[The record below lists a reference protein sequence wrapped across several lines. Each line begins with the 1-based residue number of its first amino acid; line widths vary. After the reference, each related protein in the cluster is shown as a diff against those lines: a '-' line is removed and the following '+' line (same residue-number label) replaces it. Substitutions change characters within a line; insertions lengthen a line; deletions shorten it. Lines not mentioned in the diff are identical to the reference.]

1 MAQGHT
7 VAELDLSWVSQIPES
22 IVLCAPLYMSLSQHP
37 IRVPLL
43 QLLGKQFTMHA
54 LEIWV
59 GLLTGSTAAL
69 AGLCSEV
76 Q

>member
-1 MAQGHT
+1 MT
-7 VAELDLSWVSQIPES
+7 ELDLSWVSQIPES
-22 IVLCAPLYMSLSQHP
+22 IVLCAPLFMSLLQHP

-43 QLLGKQFTMHA
+43 QLLGKQFIMHA

-59 GLLTGSTAAL
+59 CFLRVYGGPSRA
-69 AGLCSEV
+69 V